1 VPKLLMVFW
10 GFVLFGVGIVWGETE
25 FTYLENS
32 DLSAFG
38 NFQGAALGDAGE
50 ETFLYLTR
58 QDDRGTLFSWKNSRA
73 RDITENL
80 PEAAGEPGAEGGA
93 AWIDYNGDGWQDLY
107 ISRFQRPNLLYKNR
121 GLDMFE
127 EVADHMG
134 LDDPGTNQGMAWADF
149 DADGDLDL
157 YLTNFGFPNRL
168 YLNEN
173 GSFREVGEKMGVDD
187 DGRGLSAAWGD
198 FNGDGDLDLYVIN
211 YGQVNRLYQYNKKD
225 SVFVEV
231 AQRLKVRDSGKDRK
245 DITAA
250 WVDFDN
256 DGDLDLSLTRYGEPN
271 RLYQNNREQEEKAVP
286 FEDVA
291 QQMGLDDRGQ
301 GQMMAWADY
310 DRDGDQ
316 DVYVVNGGDQT
327 ADLSWLYQNGQG
339 EQFVNVSTVVGLTE
353 KSGGARRSKGAIWW
367 DMDEDGALD
376 LYVVNFRQE
385 SRVYRNTRNETTG
398 RTDIWLSARLRDE
411 TPANRYGIG
420 SKLRVKAGGVK
431 QVHYLGLSANYLSQG
446 SQRLLVG
453 LPSGRIDSLV
463 VEWPDGYKKD
473 VKDRVSINTPSSQII
488 RRSKAKLSVSIEEE
502 IKFGK
507 IPVGEKKGEEIIIS
521 NDGEADLEI
530 EDISISSEAGT
541 LEARRSSFKL
551 ENVKTSFS
559 IAPDSSYQFGVH
571 YSPKEKIKS
580 SASLIIR
587 SSEEEKQLV
596 LKGEGSS
603 EGYLIVEP
611 DPIIIDLD
619 SRSGRV
625 SFKKAGSGHVEITGF
640 KFVKYQGGKRIT
652 NSLIPTL
659 NEELKQG
666 KVLIEKE
673 RVYEIRKIRKDK
685 ENKVR
690 TGYLIVEYEPGRKS
704 RKIRTLWTRSD
715 QFEETLFEKIKPHVP
730 LGVGIVGTIGI
741 FVFDPEGNEKD
752 YKKSLISKEAK
763 RYLDNANQ
771 AANRRK
777 ISGIAALVG
786 LGTYF
791 FKERLPWIGQ
801 SQQNNVRKKNN
812 LGFEFQ
818 NGEISV
824 NIFRNHGLE

>member
-58 QDDRGTLFSWKNSRA
+58 QDDRGTLFSWKNDRA
-73 RDITENL
+73 RDISENL
-80 PEAAGEPGAEGGA
+80 PEAAEEPGAEGGA
-93 AWIDYNGDGWQDLY
+93 AWIDYNGDGLQDLY
-107 ISRFQRPNLLYKNR
+107 ISRFQRPNLLYENR

-127 EVADHMG
+127 EVADHLG
-134 LDDPGTNQGMAWADF
+134 LDDSGPNQGMAWADF

-173 GSFREVGEKMGVDD
+173 GSFREVGEKLGVDD
-187 DGRGLSAAWGD
+187 DGRSLSATWGD
-198 FNGDGDLDLYVIN
+198 FNGDGDLDLYVVN

-225 SVFVEV
+225 TFFVEV
-231 AQRLKVRDSGKDRK
+231 AQRLKVRDSGQDRK
-245 DITAA
+245 DIAAA
-250 WVDFDN
+250 WVDFDT

-271 RLYQNNREQEEKAVP
+271 RLYRNNREQKEKAVP

-291 QQMGLDDRGQ
+291 QKVGLDDRGQ

-327 ADLSWLYQNGQG
+327 ADLSWLYQNSQG
-339 EQFVNVSTVVGLTE
+339 KRFANVSTVVGLTE

-367 DMDEDGALD
+367 DMDEDGDLD
-376 LYVVNFRQE
+376 LYVVNLRQE
-385 SRVYRNTRNETTG
+385 NRVFRNTRNETTG
-398 RTDIWLSARLRDE
+398 RNDIWLSAKLRNE

-420 SKLRVKAGGVK
+420 SKLRVKAGGVE

-446 SQRLLVG
+446 SQRLLIG
-453 LPSGRIDSLV
+453 LPRGRIDNLV

-473 VKDRVSINTPSSQII
+473 VKDHVSVNTPGSQII
-488 RRSKAKLSVSIEEE
+488 RRSKARLSISEEDE

-507 IPVGEKKGEEIIIS
+507 VPTGEVKSSIVTIF
-521 NDGEADLEI
+521 NYGEAELKI
-530 EDISISSEAGT
+530 EGIFISPKSVSRIFE
-541 LEARRSSFKL
+541 L
-551 ENVKTSFS
+551 ENAETPFS
-559 IAPDSSYQFGVH
+559 IAPESSHQLEVLF
-571 YSPKEKIKS
+571 SPIAKAKYPQAQLMIKS
-580 SASLIIR
+580 NGG
-587 SSEEEKQLV
+587 EKRLV

-603 EGYLIVEP
+603 EGYLVVEP

-625 SFKKAGSGHVEITGF
+625 LFKRGGSGHVEITGYRF
-640 KFVKYQGGKRIT
+640 IKYMGGKEIT
-652 NSLIPTL
+652 NFHIPL
-659 NEELKQG
+659 LSKELKAQG
-666 KVLIEKE
+666 KVLIDKE
-673 RVYEIRKIRKDK
+673 RVYEIRAIRRSKEKDGK
-685 ENKVR
+685 
-690 TGYLIVEYEPGRKS
+690 TGFLIVYFDPGRKQ
-704 RKIRTLWTRSD
+704 RKVQTFWTWPEH
-715 QFEETLFEKIKPHVP
+715 FEKAPFDKIKPYIP
-730 LGVGIVGTIGI
+730 LGVGIVGTIGF
-741 FVFDPEGNEKD
+741 FVFNPEENKKD

-763 RYLDNANQ
+763 KYWENADQ
-771 AANRRK
+771 ASNRRK

-786 LGTYF
+786 FGAYF
-791 FKERLPWIGQ
+791 FKEHLPWVDK
-801 SQQNNVRKKNN
+801 SQQNYVEKKNN
-812 LGFEFQ
+812 LGFKFQ
-818 NGEISV
+818 DGEIWV
-824 NIFRNHGLE
+824 NIIKNYGLE